1 VSSPFWW
8 YNVNFGSGIF
18 FNLGKTVAF
27 KTKVAAVLGLAKMLA
42 KTKDGKDLLKE
53 HYETAD
59 PYEVVWKIVAD
70 CKCNPKIWFCAGD
83 PKCNSANPEYVCKS
97 QCTQKSLGFGTRVN
111 LSEKLDTFEKLALNY
126 VGGTT
131 LTAAGKRA
139 AIDAAAENRD
149 FYLAHV
155 SEQVVVD
162 EPAFFFAIHLG
173 IDTVQFYEDPNAND
187 NYCFEIM
194 DVRIPKEALPLALK
208 RDYTGFMNLDD
219 DGAHFYKPESIDS
232 YLKSAYDN
240 NWLTIRDPL
249 DIRNESKVLKCEGL
263 AEEVS
268 NTHCQ
273 QIPLADA
280 YKNISFGKALNP
292 NCSLAG
298 PDPTC

>member
-1 VSSPFWW
+1 
-8 YNVNFGSGIF
+8 
-18 FNLGKTVAF
+18 
-27 KTKVAAVLGLAKMLA
+27 M
-42 KTKDGKDLLKE
+42 
-53 HYETAD
+53 
-59 PYEVVWKIVAD
+59 AD